1 MKLRFAAGV
10 VTLAV
15 MTGQVLPVAAAQ
27 AKPESK
33 SVLPFIEDDYA
44 KALAVATASK
54 KPIFVDVWAPW

>member
-1 MKLRFAAGV
+1 MKLRFAAG
-10 VTLAV
+10 LAV
-15 MTGQVLPVAAAQ
+15 LTVTTAYALPAMAAH

-44 KALAVATASK
+44 KALAEAKASK

>member
-10 VTLAV
+10 AALAL
-15 MTGQVLPVAAAQ
+15 MTAQ
-27 AKPESK
+27 AKAESK

-44 KALAVATASK
+44 KALADAKASK